1 MAEYE
6 AQERPQRPERVR
18 PRRLEPDTLSYL
30 KEVTEMLTQA
40 GEDADDVELLL
51 WNVLEELA
59 PRAASAASDRHAGE
73 LLEVFLPKMSD
84 AQLRFL
90 LHKMAGYMS
99 HLWTNRYSSHVL
111 QHLLSRASVVVAKE
125 VDGTEEEEEDER
137 MEEIPPMSHIIV
149 NVVKEVENEWITLM
163 NDVSAS
169 HVLRSVLAVLA
180 GKPLVPEKR
189 GKKAK
194 HRVVTFTEARP
205 GKDGSEVTYDVPD
218 SFEKLF
224 KELLAV
230 LIQSSTQELQNLLYD
245 QNSGP
250 LIASALKLAPSKS
263 RRKLAE
269 HILQWEDEESCENGF
284 FDLAGDSVTSHLLE
298 ALFESASD
306 KFFTK
311 VFERCIRGKMLGLAE
326 HNIANYVVQ
335 HAIMLV
341 RTEALALEVLEELE
355 SSLWTLLTMGRPGVI
370 WRVVEMCVKF
380 KLHQKEV
387 FEALVNAVAKQE
399 SKKPEAV
406 RKNFVASLLNVQLST
421 SATSAKVQVNVMG
434 AKIIEQMQQF
444 EAGEYLTPLYKGIL
458 SFNSAQLMALAK
470 DSTGSR
476 CVIEPIWE
484 SKDQSTAWVRGELYE
499 RFAGKFGTLAMD
511 RLGAF
516 SVMKCYEDLPL
527 DKKEAVVHE
536 LLEVEAQLSG
546 SHFSELVMN
555 TCHLFEYKQS
565 REKWEALYSK
575 QKKIAD
581 LFRDVVK
588 EEALEEGRKTHKHKK
603 DKKVKKRKAAQLTEE
618 EADQIKEEVA
628 KSADVAMIM
637 DVLRSGASDK
647 GKKSK
652 KTKKSKKHRMHEE
665 D

>member
-1 MAEYE
+1 MT
-6 AQERPQRPERVR
+6 RLR

-30 KEVTEMLTQA
+30 KEVTEMLTQP
-40 GEDADDVELLL
+40 GEDSSAEDVELLL
-51 WNVLEELA
+51 WNVLEEVA

-84 AQLRFL
+84 SQLRFL

-111 QHLLSRASVVVAKE
+111 QHLLSRASIVVAKE
-125 VDGTEEEEEDER
+125 VEGEEVKTENEEEDDR
-137 MEEIPPMSHIIV
+137 MAEIPRMSDVIV

-189 GKKAK
+189 GKKGK

-205 GKDGSEVTYDVPD
+205 GKDGSEVTYDVPS
-218 SFEKLF
+218 SFESLF
-224 KELLAV
+224 KEILAV
-230 LIQSSTQELQNLLYD
+230 LIESSTHELQNLLYD

-250 LIASALKLAPSKS
+250 LIASALKLAPSHS
-263 RRKLAE
+263 QRKLAK
-269 HILQWEDEESCENGF
+269 HILQWEDEDACESGF
-284 FDLAGDSVTSHLLE
+284 YDLAADAVTSHVLE

-306 KFFTK
+306 KFFSK
-311 VFERCIRGKMLGLAE
+311 VFERCIRGKMLQLAE

-335 HAIMLV
+335 NAIKLV
-341 RTEALALEVLEELE
+341 RTEEMALEVLEELE
-355 SSLWTLLTMGRPGVI
+355 ASMWTLLSMGRPGVI
-370 WRVVEMCVKF
+370 WRVVEMCVQF
-380 KLHQKEV
+380 KLRQKEV
-387 FEALVNAVAKQE
+387 FDALVNAVAKQE

-421 SATSAKVQVNVMG
+421 SATSAKVQLNVVG

-444 EAGEYLTPLYKGIL
+444 ETGEYLTPLYKGVL
-458 SFNSAQLMALAK
+458 SFNSVQLMALAK

-476 CVIEPIWE
+476 CVVEPIWE
-484 SKDQSTAWVRGELYE
+484 SKDPSTAWVRDELYQ
-499 RFAGKFGTLAMD
+499 RFVGKFGALAMD

-536 LLEVEAQLSG
+536 LLAVENQLSG
-546 SHFSELVMN
+546 SHFSQLVMS

-565 REKWEALYSK
+565 REKWEALYTK
-575 QKKIAD
+575 QEKIAD
-581 LFRDVVK
+581 LFKDVL
-588 EEALEEGRKTHKHKK
+588 EGDEAQAVGKNPHKK
-603 DKKVKKRKAAQLTEE
+603 SRKRKAAQSIKEE
-618 EADQIKEEVA
+618 PEHIKEEVA
-628 KSADVAMIM
+628 NSADVTMIM
-637 DVLRSGASDK
+637 DALRGGAAGKDK
-647 GKKSK
+647 KAKKS
-652 KTKKSKKHRMHEE
+652 KKSKKHRASE